1 MNLEQHV
8 AIQSR
13 ILELQRAAL
22 QFAELGESKV
32 SRLILAACFAAQKIK
47 PAKVAPVEQSE
58 PATLTAQLAVEQ
70 AKEQFGTPKKG
81 KGA

>member
-1 MNLEQHV
+1 MNIEQHA

-13 ILELQRAAL
+13 IVELQRAAL

-47 PAKVAPVEQSE
+47 PAKVTPVE
-58 PATLTAQLAVEQ
+58 PAADAGTAA
-70 AKEQFGTPKKG
+70 PKKG